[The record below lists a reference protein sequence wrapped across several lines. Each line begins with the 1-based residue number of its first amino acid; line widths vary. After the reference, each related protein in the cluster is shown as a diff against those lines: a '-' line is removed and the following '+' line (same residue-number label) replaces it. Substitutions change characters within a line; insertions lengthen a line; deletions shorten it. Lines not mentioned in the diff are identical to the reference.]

1 MFVLPVNGESVVKTD
16 DAYNPERRVGGYP
29 PPLVG
34 LVDGI
39 FGGRFFPARFLIHT

>member
-16 DAYNPERRVGGYP
+16 DAYILKEASRGTH

-39 FGGRFFPARFLIHT
+39 FGGRRFPARFLIHT